1 MRSAKKSPFFD
12 ENHPLWNGWSKWLPL
27 TKEGI
32 KDAPRDAGAYLLRV
46 RQGQRGRVRA
56 LSRLLRRDPNA
67 ILDIGQSGGL
77 RVRLLRFLACAADDD
92 VRGHMAGWRYR
103 YLKLHERLPGRLEFC
118 FVTGVDPVKM
128 EARLMTEYL
137 DDFGELPPLNYQF
150 NWS

>member
-12 ENHPLWNGWSKWLPL
+12 ENHPLWTGWSQWLPL

-32 KDAPRDAGAYLLRV
+32 ENAPRDAGAYMLRV
-46 RQGQRGRVRA
+46 RQGQSGPIPA
-56 LSRLLRRDPNA
+56 LSRLLGRDPNA
-67 ILDIGQSGGL
+67 ILDIGQSGVI
-77 RVRLLRFLACAADDD
+77 RVRLLQLLACTADDNA
-92 VRGHMAGWRYR
+92 RGHMAGWRYR

-118 FVTGVDPVKM
+118 FVTDTKPAKM

-137 DDFGELPPLNYQF
+137 NEFGELPPLNYKF